1 MLRHTAWYGVELL
14 LIFSQ
19 RLSRARLT
27 KISFQHH
34 AFFYCI
40 IPFGVGGQK
49 NLNIMDKPKSLKTLI
64 AILLAIPLLS
74 IIYAVTVSLLDFYD
88 MEAFK
93 KFFDLLDDCLLFA
106 STVSVCALVFIYLY
120 PRILKK

>member
-1 MLRHTAWYGVELL
+1 
-14 LIFSQ
+14 
-19 RLSRARLT
+19 
-27 KISFQHH
+27 
-34 AFFYCI
+34 
-40 IPFGVGGQK
+40 
-49 NLNIMDKPKSLKTLI
+49 MDKQKSLKTLI

-88 MEAFK
+88 MESFK